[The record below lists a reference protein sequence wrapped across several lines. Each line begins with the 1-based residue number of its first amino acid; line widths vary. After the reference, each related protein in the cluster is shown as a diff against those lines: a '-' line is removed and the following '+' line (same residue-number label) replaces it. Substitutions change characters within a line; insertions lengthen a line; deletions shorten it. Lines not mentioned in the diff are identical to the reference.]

1 MGDLPLRRAVSP
13 AQKCGSQNSIGT
25 AVVTPTRYKGLALFG
40 ILAALFLLVV
50 ACSPESPQSTWDPAG
65 PVAQKQLDLFYFLV
79 WVMLGVFVFVEGA
92 LLYAAIRYRRRPGQA
107 LPKQTHGHRALEI
120 TWTIIPTIL
129 IMAVGV
135 WTVITLFDLDD
146 PPASSADDILEVVVT
161 GHQWWWEFEYPD
173 ADGSGKSITTANE
186 LRVPVDRPV
195 VLKLRSDD
203 VIHSFWIPRL
213 AGKVDV
219 IPTRTNRMWFQA
231 DSDEIDTLPKT
242 FFGQCAEFCGIVHA
256 LMKFRVQVLSQEDYL
271 AWVQSYGQPS
281 ALSEK
286 AQRGQAIFLDGA
298 AGGGTCL
305 SCHAIED
312 VSFATIG
319 PNLTDFAT
327 RSSIGAGLLELNR
340 DNLRTWLHNPDD
352 VKPGNRMVELSTIYP
367 GGNIS
372 LSDDDLDAVIEYLLS
387 LK

>member
-231 DSDEIDTLPKT
+231 DSDEIDTLPQDLFRT
-242 FFGQCAEFCGIVHA
+242 VCRVLRHRPRVDEVPGSGAEPGRLPRLGPELRAALCAIGEGAEGPSDIPGWSSRRRDLPFLPCYRGCI
-256 LMKFRVQVLSQEDYL
+256 LCYYWSQ
-271 AWVQSYGQPS
+271 
-281 ALSEK
+281 
-286 AQRGQAIFLDGA
+286 
-298 AGGGTCL
+298 
-305 SCHAIED
+305 
-312 VSFATIG
+312 
-319 PNLTDFAT
+319 
-327 RSSIGAGLLELNR
+327 
-340 DNLRTWLHNPDD
+340 PD
-352 VKPGNRMVELSTIYP
+352 
-367 GGNIS
+367 
-372 LSDDDLDAVIEYLLS
+372 
-387 LK
+387 